1 MPRLRE
7 ASAARQQLA
16 RLLNSFKECVQTL
29 LSIHHT
35 LHRGSFVLL
44 NKKCGKANCTCAR
57 GQPHLTRYLSWS
69 QDGRTRMVHV
79 GQDDAATVRAAAE
92 RYQRFRR
99 ARAELVKL
107 SKEIIEGVD
116 QLAEALIDSYPQ
128 RRTQEGDDGG
138 SGGGGGTR
146 GRSTAERKR

>member
-1 MPRLRE
+1 
-7 ASAARQQLA
+7 
-16 RLLNSFKECVQTL
+16 
-29 LSIHHT
+29 
-35 LHRGSFVLL
+35 
-44 NKKCGKANCTCAR
+44 
-57 GQPHLTRYLSWS
+57 
-69 QDGRTRMVHV
+69 MVHV

-128 RRTQEGDDGG
+128 RRTQEEDDGG
-138 SGGGGGTR
+138 SGGGGGSR